1 MIETTEVGVSQPP
14 KQTILAQRISQN
26 VSAAV
31 TSIQKQKTP
40 TIVIQPPEEKPPRK
54 RGNGAAKVRPCH
66 VCGEL
71 AGRHSYYGGEC
82 CPSCRAFFR
91 RSVQS
96 GYNDTYCCVKDNDCE
111 VTLRTRKNCQFC
123 RYNKCLAIG
132 MKTTWVLS
140 EEERKEK
147 FDGRKINRKRKLSK
161 DASGECEEEDDPV
174 VDNNLITDDEMLE
187 LNELL
192 RVSGHNDQSKLDM
205 DVELIRSIIKYVKT
219 SEFLFYILFYRLIAF
234 RYPLPAEGQSQM
246 REVLSRRFR
255 KLAKSLKE
263 FQSLPSRDKDEILN
277 QNIPIM
283 VELQICTFF
292 NPDLMWRDQLSTFI
306 GTQEIETLDRKL
318 KSMEVQGLDDMK
330 INYLDMFHPGDSDLS
345 ETFQEIVRDVGSW
358 PQVNNFQANIF
369 VQDAYE
375 FVLLCNVVLFCP
387 DLLQLQ
393 RDEQT
398 QQVQNKFAVLLY
410 KYLNKKYVLR

>member
-1 MIETTEVGVSQPP
+1 MFLQVIETTEVGVTQQP

-31 TSIQKQKTP
+31 TSIHKQKTP

-147 FDGRKINRKRKLSK
+147 FDGRKINRKRKLTK

-205 DVELIRSIIKYVKT
+205 DVELIRSIIKYVRHQN
-219 SEFLFYILFYRLIAF
+219 FYFIFYF
-234 RYPLPAEGQSQM
+234 T
-246 REVLSRRFR
+246 
-255 KLAKSLKE
+255 
-263 FQSLPSRDKDEILN
+263 D
-277 QNIPIM
+277 
-283 VELQICTFF
+283 
-292 NPDLMWRDQLSTFI
+292 
-306 GTQEIETLDRKL
+306 
-318 KSMEVQGLDDMK
+318 
-330 INYLDMFHPGDSDLS
+330 
-345 ETFQEIVRDVGSW
+345 
-358 PQVNNFQANIF
+358 
-369 VQDAYE
+369 
-375 FVLLCNVVLFCP
+375 
-387 DLLQLQ
+387 
-393 RDEQT
+393 
-398 QQVQNKFAVLLY
+398 
-410 KYLNKKYVLR
+410 